1 LSASSPGI
9 PGIIPTAPGIGQNVG
24 SRNALS
30 NISEMTPFKISG
42 VVIPES
48 IGCPWRKSSF
58 YGINLLILSLSSKCV
73 PSKRNSLF
81 ELSMTLQP

>member
-30 NISEMTPFKISG
+30 NISEITPFKISG

-58 YGINLLILSLSSKCV
+58 YGVNLFNPFTVFKMRS
-73 PSKRNSLF
+73 F
-81 ELSMTLQP
+81 